1 MKINK
6 WTLGLAAVGLVSL
19 ASVARAEEA
28 KTVPLLTALSA
39 TTISGYVDVSAVWN
53 PGTGNANPAPYSFN
67 GGTLGVGGKQDGFN
81 VNAISL
87 TLAKPL
93 EEGQWSSGY
102 KVDLLYGPDAAA
114 VNSGG
119 GVLGNGLN
127 GPIRQ
132 AYVQLRAPVGNGL
145 DFKIGQF
152 DNILGY
158 ESSDGYKNPNFTRS
172 YGYTIEP
179 TEHTGILAEYKV
191 NDAISLTGGVANNV
205 TTAFSNA
212 RNLSGTTG
220 TAPGRYTIESKKA
233 ILAMVSLTA
242 PESWGWIGGSSLYGA
257 VDYGPGFGANNN
269 NGIPSDK
276 TQWYLGA
283 TLKTPLKA
291 LTVGFAYDIVQNLE
305 TGGIP
310 VGGLGPLSGAGT
322 GYATTIAGYAS
333 WKITDKASLHG
344 RVEYGH
350 GTGFSGVFA
359 QAAGTSGFNDNKI
372 LALTG
377 TFQYDLWQNVISRL
391 EIRWD
396 HSADGT
402 AHFGGTTIGSAPSKK
417 NDLMLAANFV
427 YKF

>member
-53 PGTGNANPAPYSFN
+53 PGTGNANPAPYAFN
-67 GGTLGVGGKQDGFN
+67 GGIAGVGGKQDGFN

-87 TLAKPL
+87 TIAKPL

-114 VNSGG
+114 INSGG
-119 GVLGNGLN
+119 GVLGNGVN

-132 AYVQLRAPVGNGL
+132 AYVTLRAPVGNGL

-158 ESSDGYKNPNFTRS
+158 ESSDGYKNPNYTRS

-191 NDAISLTGGVANNV
+191 CDMVSLSGGVANSV
-205 TTAFSNA
+205 TTSFSNG
-212 RNLSGTTG
+212 RNISGRNGTG
-220 TAPGRYTIESKKA
+220 SGDYTIESKKA
-233 ILAMVSLTA
+233 LLAMVSLTA
-242 PESWGWIGGSSLYGA
+242 PESWGWIGGSSLYAA

-269 NGIPSDK
+269 TGIPSNK
-276 TQWYLGA
+276 TQWYIG
-283 TLKTPLKA
+283 TTMKTPLKA
-291 LTVGFAYDIVQNLE
+291 LTVGFAWDIVQDIE
-305 TGGIP
+305 TGGFAP
-310 VGGLGPLSGAGT
+310 AGPLAPGGT

-333 WKITDKASLHG
+333 WKITDKASFHG

-350 GTGFSGVFA
+350 GTGLSGLLA
-359 QAAGTSGFNDNKI
+359 QGPLVGSTFRDDKV
-372 LALTG
+372 LAITG

-391 EIRWD
+391 EVRWD
-396 HSADGT
+396 HSADGQ
-402 AHFGGTTIGSAPSKK
+402 AHFGGVDVVSAPTKK
-417 NDLMLAANFV
+417 NDVMVAANFI